1 MTKTC
6 NVEMSGQLY
15 KVCIS
20 DEPEALLA
28 AKAAGRA
35 VLGVGERCASSCP
48 WITTFLRS
56 WEDAGEKEL
65 DTIAE
70 RLVRR
75 EKKLPWKI
83 CETKRLLIREASAGD
98 FEALLP
104 FQNELTEGISEEK
117 NIQAFETREALE
129 SYVSCQYGFF
139 EYGLWV
145 LEEKKSGR
153 LVGAAGVWNPDDSV
167 CRMLKSAGENPEEY
181 LEMGYQIFSPYQR
194 RGLAKEACQA
204 VMAYTDWELECK
216 VCLQVSP
223 DNLPS
228 LRLAE
233 SLGFWRLTP
242 HINNGEIQR
251 PYLYGW
257 SC

>member
-1 MTKTC
+1 MALEKR
-6 NVEMSGQLY
+6 VHLSVPGSLHFL
-15 KVCIS
+15 
-20 DEPEALLA
+20 EA
-28 AKAAGRA
+28 
-35 VLGVGERCASSCP
+35 
-48 WITTFLRS
+48 
-56 WEDAGEKEL
+56 EDAGEKEL

-75 EKKLPWKI
+75 EQKLPWKI

-98 FEALLP
+98 FEALIP
-104 FQNELTEGISEEK
+104 FRNELTEGISEEK

-129 SYVSCQYGFF
+129 SYISCQYGFF

-153 LVGAAGVWNPDDSV
+153 LVGATGVWNPDDSV
-167 CRMLKSAGENPEEY
+167 CGMLKSAGENPEEY

-194 RGLAKEACQA
+194 KGLAKEACQA

-242 HINNGEIQR
+242 HINSGEIQR